1 MPRLKELAPG
11 GRLAVS
17 LFCLTVLAA
26 LAVAALLVVQS
37 TGSSS
42 LVDIDAVKRKYTQS
56 LLVGA
61 MWGSMYEYVTEDE
74 SIHIVER
81 WIAAGTPR
89 DLYDKE
95 VRAVMA
101 EDCTNCHSRS
111 STMTKAM
118 PSIPL
123 TSYEDVMALTARGL
137 PDGKLLR
144 GLHFHLFGIATA
156 LLALGVLLAVTDLA
170 AFWKALL
177 PLAGFVG
184 LWLDTGGWVAG
195 RFTDAA
201 AYMIVGGG
209 TLVNASLGAMAVL
222 VLLDCWV
229 RVPLLSRRPHATGRL

>member
-1 MPRLKELAPG
+1 MIDRLKELAAG

-26 LAVAALLVVQS
+26 LLSATLLVVSS
-37 TGSSS
+37 TGSAS
-42 LVDIDAVKRKYTQS
+42 LVDVDAVKRKYTES

-89 DLYDKE
+89 DLYDAE
-95 VRAVMA
+95 VAPVMQ

-111 STMTKAM
+111 STMSKAM

-123 TSYEDVMALTARGL
+123 TSFEDVTAVTQRGL

-144 GLHFHLFGIATA
+144 GLHFHLFGIGTA
-156 LLALGVLLAVTDLA
+156 LVVLGVLLAVTDLA
-170 AFWKALL
+170 GFWKVVL

-195 RFTDAA
+195 RVTDAA
-201 AYMIVGGG
+201 AYMIIGGG
-209 TLVNASLGAMAVL
+209 TLVNLSLAAMSVL
-222 VLLDCWV
+222 VFLDCWI
-229 RVPLLSRRPHATGRL
+229 RVPLLSSRHR

>member
-1 MPRLKELAPG
+1 MLRLKDLAAG

-17 LFCLTVLAA
+17 LFCITVLAA
-26 LAVAALLVVQS
+26 LVSATFLVVQS

-42 LVDIDAVKRKYTQS
+42 LVDIDAVKQKYTQS

-81 WIAAGTPR
+81 WIAAGTPQ
-89 DLYDKE
+89 DLYEAE
-95 VRAVMA
+95 VKAVMA

-111 STMTKAM
+111 STMTRAV
-118 PSIPL
+118 PSMPL
-123 TSYEDVMALTARGL
+123 TSFEDVVAFTPRGL

-144 GLHFHLFGIATA
+144 GLHFHLFGIGTA

-170 AFWKALL
+170 GFWKVVT

-195 RFTDAA
+195 RFTEAA
-201 AYMIVGGG
+201 AYMIVAGG

-229 RVPLLSRRPHATGRL
+229 RIPFVSRRQHHGGH